1 MQKAEAIKELN
12 SEYEK
17 QGNQIVV
24 LYGREGC
31 EKEIC
36 IRRFL
41 EGKECFYYRAIEISD
56 AEQEK
61 CFAERI
67 DSRYHLDPEE
77 RDYELYAEKMK
88 SSDGS
93 KLVVVID
100 EFEHLIRK
108 NSVFIDHMMKLK
120 KNANGSVMILLC
132 SSSLVFVEHKMS
144 STLGKLMH
152 QIDHIYK
159 LTELN
164 FIDIVRIF
172 PDNSIS
178 DCVEIFGVIGG
189 IPAYLKHWN
198 PKKSVKE
205 NICKHILS
213 PGGSLFLEAERYL
226 RMELR
231 ELSVYNTILTA
242 LAADYQKLNDL
253 HKYTGFSRAKISVYI
268 KNLMEFEV
276 IEKVVSFETGGWE
289 NARKGMYQIKN
300 TFIHFWFKFVYPNLS
315 DLYMDTPQA
324 FYERYM
330 EGRLEKYLNRYFVQ
344 VCMEYMNL
352 MNKAGRLPIQISK
365 TGTWVGKNG
374 TIDIIAQNSVRENII
389 GLCNWS
395 EEEMTYES
403 YQKLEDLLK
412 EAHIHAG
419 HYFFFSGKAF
429 EPDLVQ
435 MARSDKRF
443 TLIDMTDL

>member
-1 MQKAEAIKELN
+1 MQTAAAIKELN
-12 SEYEK
+12 REYEK

-41 EGKECFYYRAIEISD
+41 EGKEYFYYRAREISD

-67 DSRYHLDPEE
+67 DNRYHLDPEE
-77 RDYELYAEKMK
+77 KDYELYAEKME

-93 KLVVVID
+93 KLVVVMD

-108 NSVFIDHMMKLK
+108 NSVFFDHFLKLK
-120 KNANGSVMILLC
+120 KNTKGSVLILLC

-144 STLGKLMH
+144 SLLGKFMH
-152 QIDHIYK
+152 QIDHICK

-172 PDNSIS
+172 PNNSVS

-189 IPAYLKHWN
+189 VPAYLKHWN

-205 NICKHILS
+205 NICEHILS
-213 PGGSLFLEAERYL
+213 PGGSMFLEAERYL

-242 LAADYQKLNDL
+242 LAAGCQKLNDL

-276 IEKVVSFETGGWE
+276 IEKVVSFDTGRRE
-289 NARKGMYQIKN
+289 NTLKGMYQIKN
-300 TFIHFWFKFVYPNLS
+300 TFIHFWFKFVFPNLS

-324 FYERYM
+324 FYERFI
-330 EGRLEKYLNRYFVQ
+330 EGRLEEYLNRYFVQ

-365 TGTWVGKNG
+365 IGTWVGKNG
-374 TIDIIAQNSVRENII
+374 TIDIIAQNSVRENIV

-395 EEEMTYES
+395 KEEMTYES

-412 EAHIHAG
+412 EAHIHAS
-419 HYFFFSGKAF
+419 HYFFFSGKSF
-429 EPDLVQ
+429 EDSLVLE
-435 MARSDKRF
+435 ARSDKRF